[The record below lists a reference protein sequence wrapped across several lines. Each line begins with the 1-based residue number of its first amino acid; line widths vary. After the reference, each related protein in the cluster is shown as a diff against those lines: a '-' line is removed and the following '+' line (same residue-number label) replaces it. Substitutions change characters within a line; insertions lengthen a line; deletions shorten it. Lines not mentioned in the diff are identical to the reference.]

1 MVRFNPVMVVGSVVV
16 ALACSGE
23 HRESSGRSGVQSAN
37 SDSGA
42 STEVSSSAMANVSVE
57 AIDQVSSGAAQPT
70 FAEGP
75 NGSVSMKSKGGAL
88 VMMLRHDSV
97 LVTFSDSLRHAVRK
111 EVDSSMA
118 DGATSDDSR
127 FGRMIQG
134 VVQTTVSKTMREVFD
149 KARGFPVSS
158 LRGVSYENGAIAFD
172 YKKKPMLS
180 FEDMKEG
187 DESILEKFHP
197 ADAAR
202 FVGAVR
208 ARLHKS

>member
-1 MVRFNPVMVVGSVVV
+1 MVRFNSVMVVGSVVV
-16 ALACSGE
+16 ALSCSGE
-23 HRESSGRSGVQSAN
+23 HRESTERGLALTSM

-42 STEVSSSAMANVSVE
+42 STEVSSSATANVSVE
-57 AIDQVSSGAAQPT
+57 ANDHVSSGAAQPT

-75 NGSVSMKSKGGAL
+75 DGSVSMKSRGGAL

-118 DGATSDDSR
+118 DGSNSGDSR

-134 VVQTTVSKTMREVFD
+134 VVQTTVSTTLREVFD
-149 KARGFPVSS
+149 KARGFPVST
-158 LRGVSYENGAIAFD
+158 LRGVSYENGAIEFD
-172 YKKKPMLS
+172 YQKKPLLS
-180 FEDMKEG
+180 FDNMKEG